1 MTPDTLILATGTNS
15 SCPPITGIQGENVV
29 QAQGVLAGK
38 TRVKK
43 SVVLAGGGLV
53 GCETALFLTEQHC
66 QVTIVEMRPDI
77 AVDEEFTRRILLM
90 KDLKERGV
98 KIVTDATIKEM
109 KESGVVVSRNGND
122 EMIDGESIV
131 LALGVRP
138 ERALFESLKENDNVV
153 IVGGD
158 KAPVNALTAT
168 RQGFEAGINA

>member
-1 MTPDTLILATGTNS
+1 
-15 SCPPITGIQGENVV
+15 
-29 QAQGVLAGK
+29 
-38 TRVKK
+38 
-43 SVVLAGGGLV
+43 
-53 GCETALFLTEQHC
+53 
-66 QVTIVEMRPDI
+66 MRPDI

-98 KIVTDATIKEM
+98 KIVTDATIREM

-131 LALGVRP
+131 LALEVRP

-168 RQGFEAGINA
+168 RQGVEAGINV